1 MGRASQG
8 GVATVRAAP
17 VERTTEASAGDRTP
31 AAPWVATSV
40 ALGALVAAALLPVVL
55 RDYPV
60 HVLTVASYYVVMAS
74 SWNLI
79 AGYTGLFSL
88 AHHVFGGIGG
98 YTSALLVIRSG
109 VPIPFGIAAG
119 GVVAGVVGFALGALT
134 LRMRALYLAL
144 ATWAFAESTRV
155 AVTMEYG
162 ITRGDLG
169 LPVPKLFHTISP
181 RPYYEFFLL
190 LAAVTVAA
198 LAALLR
204 SKIGYRLRAIRDDEG
219 AARASGINTVRWKR
233 FVFAAS
239 SAIAGVAGAA
249 YGHYIGLLSPVGM
262 KFDEMALIII
272 MVILGGQR
280 TLQGP
285 VIGAVVVEVVSEAL
299 RAYGQIR
306 MVLFALVVIGMMRLY
321 PPGLAGMVGAV
332 WQRTTGPGR
341 SGRSPGGALG

>member
-1 MGRASQG
+1 MIGLA
-8 GVATVRAAP
+8 
-17 VERTTEASAGDRTP
+17 
-31 AAPWVATSV
+31 
-40 ALGALVAAALLPVVL
+40 AAALLPLVL
-55 RDYPV
+55 GDYHV
-60 HVLTVASYYVVMAS
+60 HILTVACYYVIMAS

-109 VPIPFGIAAG
+109 VPIPLGIAAG
-119 GVVAGVVGFALGALT
+119 GLVAGTVGYGIGALT

-155 AVTMEYG
+155 FVSMEYG

-169 LPVPKLFHTISP
+169 LPVPKLLHTVSP
-181 RPYYEFFLL
+181 RPYYELMLL
-190 LAAVTVAA
+190 LAAATV
-198 LAALLR
+198 LGLWMLLR
-204 SKIGYRLRAIRDDEG
+204 TRIGYRLRAIRDDEG
-219 AARASGINTVRWKR
+219 AARAAGVNTVRWKR

-239 SAIAGVAGAA
+239 SAVAGVAGAA
-249 YGHYIGLLSPVGM
+249 YGHYIGLLSPIGM

-280 TLQGP
+280 TLAGP
-285 VIGAVVVEVVSEAL
+285 VLGAVVVEVASEAL

-306 MVLFALVVIGMMRLY
+306 MVLFALLVLGMMRLY
-321 PPGLAGMVGAV
+321 PPGLVGMARGVF
-332 WQRTTGPGR
+332 
-341 SGRSPGGALG
+341 SGREKRLRR

>member
-1 MGRASQG
+1 
-8 GVATVRAAP
+8 
-17 VERTTEASAGDRTP
+17 
-31 AAPWVATSV
+31 
-40 ALGALVAAALLPVVL
+40 VAAALLPLVL
-55 RDYPV
+55 GDYPV
-60 HVLTVASYYVVMAS
+60 HVLAVACYYIIMAS

-98 YTSALLVIRSG
+98 YASALLIIHSG
-109 VPIPFGIAAG
+109 VPIPLGIVAGGLAAG
-119 GVVAGVVGFALGALT
+119 AVGYGIGALT

-155 AVTMEYG
+155 VISMEYG

-169 LPVPKLFHTISP
+169 LPVPKLLNTVSP
-181 RPYYEFFLL
+181 RPYYELFLV
-190 LAAVTVAA
+190 LAAVTVAG

-204 SKIGYRLRAIRDDEG
+204 SRIGYRLRAIRDDEG
-219 AARASGINTVRWKR
+219 AARAAGVNTVRWKR

-239 SAIAGVAGAA
+239 SATAGVAGAA
-249 YGHYIGLLSPVGM
+249 YGHYIGLLSPIGM

-280 TLQGP
+280 TLAGP
-285 VIGAVVVEVVSEAL
+285 VLGAVVVEVVAEAL

-306 MVLFALVVIGMMRLY
+306 MVLFALVVLAVMRLY
-321 PPGLAGMVGAV
+321 PPGLVGLVRATAV
-332 WQRTTGPGR
+332 RLTAKR
-341 SGRSPGGALG
+341 A